1 MFFNSFEYI
10 AFLFVVF
17 LFMLLTNKK
26 KTLQIRNIGLLVAS
40 YYFYAQLNVCFI
52 FLLIYTT
59 LINYACGKWI
69 CRCQQNN
76 KSAKLATTVAIVLSL
91 AILVFFK
98 YAYILD
104 ASILLPVGLS
114 FFTFQALS
122 YPIDLYR
129 RKITEE
135 KSILNVALYI
145 AFFPTLL
152 SGPIERAR
160 NLFPQLKLPT
170 SINWVTVTEG
180 SKLFVWGLFK
190 KVVIADRLAEYVN
203 WAYSSPDTKTGS
215 TLAIA
220 AIFYS
225 FQIYCDFS
233 GYADMA
239 IGSGK
244 ILGFQIMQNFKYPY
258 FASTIKEFW
267 RRWHI
272 SLTSWFTEYVYFSMG
287 GNRVNQLRWILNIST
302 VFLLSGIWHGAT
314 CGFIVWG
321 ALHAVLYLIEHFCK
335 LKHTN
340 LLNHLLVFVCVS
352 LAWIFFRIENSSTAW
367 QIITQI
373 FSDIYSP
380 IGLGS
385 SSFTTLLTVILLILF
400 VVREYLIYK
409 EKMPQKYAIEYIL
422 LLLGIGLLGVSSDQ
436 FVYFQF

>member
-26 KTLQIRNIGLLVAS
+26 ATLQIRNLGLLIFS
-40 YYFYAQLNVCFI
+40 YYFYAQLNSYFI

-59 LINYACGKWI
+59 LINYLCGKWI
-69 CRCQQNN
+69 IYCQLKQ
-76 KSAKLATTVAIVLSL
+76 KSAKIATTVSIVFSL
-91 AILVFFK
+91 VVLAFFK
-98 YAYILD
+98 YAYLID

-129 RKITEE
+129 KKITDE
-135 KSILNVALYI
+135 KNILNVALYI

-160 NLFPQLKLPT
+160 NLLPQLKNPT
-170 SINWVTVTEG
+170 NINWETVMEG
-180 SKLFVWGLFK
+180 SKVFVWGLFK

-203 WAYSSPDTKTGS
+203 WAYSSPDSQTGS

-220 AIFYS
+220 ALLYS

-244 ILGFQIMQNFKYPY
+244 ILGFQIMQNFKFPY

-287 GNRVNQLRWILNIST
+287 GNRVNQLRWVLNIST

-314 CGFIVWG
+314 WGFIVWG
-321 ALHAVLYLIEHFCK
+321 VLHAILYLIEHYCP
-335 LKHTN
+335 LKPIY
-340 LLNHLLVFVCVS
+340 LLNHLLVFIS
-352 LAWIFFRIENSSTAW
+352 ISIAWIFFRIENSSTAW
-367 QIITQI
+367 YIITKI
-373 FSDIYSP
+373 CCNINSP

-385 SSFTTLLTVILLILF
+385 SSFTTLLTLVLLVLF
-400 VVREYLIYK
+400 IVREYLIYK
-409 EKMPQKYAIEYIL
+409 EKIPQKYSIEFIL
-422 LLLGIGLLGVSSDQ
+422 LMLGIGLLGVSTDQ